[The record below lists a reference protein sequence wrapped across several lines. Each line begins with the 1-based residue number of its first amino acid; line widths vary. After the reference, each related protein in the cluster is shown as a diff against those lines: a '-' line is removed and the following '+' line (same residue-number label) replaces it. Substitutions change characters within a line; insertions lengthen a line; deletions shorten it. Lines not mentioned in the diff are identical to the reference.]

1 MDRALT
7 GQPGPDNL
15 GPSSADEVAGS
26 RPVLPDQARDR
37 DGDQARDQYP
47 GPLRRPPYG
56 RNPLLAAHG
65 VRARAEIVEAARE
78 LFTKQGYQATTVE
91 SIGEATSR
99 SGAAVY
105 QYFAG
110 KSEIFAIF
118 LREVGQELQR
128 VGEQFP
134 VLTDD
139 ETGRLALRDWI
150 AALME
155 VYEYH
160 AGTFLCWSQIQ
171 HTEPELAI
179 LGQENFQ
186 LFQATIIGR
195 LARAHACPPTPSIVP
210 VGIMAVVQWSTL
222 LNDRG
227 SRPVT
232 RPALAGA
239 LGAML
244 HALLFAPFGAAFVPE
259 VDKPLVAYHLPTI
272 PLGDELGLRRPVTP
286 RGVGTVQR
294 ILLAA
299 AERFRVNG
307 YRGTSLNDVAARAGV
322 SHGSVYTYWADR
334 EALFGTLARDATA
347 AVEAQRRRLPTEPAG
362 DAVDRWVDGWMS
374 VVDRHGSVL
383 YVWQHEVGGPGLEQL
398 TAQRDHALDGV
409 VAGLMDLCSV
419 PPADP
424 EPMRVALRAV
434 ITDVPFVLSTQLAI
448 LSLSDAADFMAQLL
462 RVGLGVTRR
471 DPRPSDR

>member
-7 GQPGPDNL
+7 DQSGPDNL
-15 GPSSADEVAGS
+15 GPSSTDEVAGS
-26 RPVLPDQARDR
+26 RPGLPDQARDR
-37 DGDQARDQYP
+37 AGDRSRDQSL

-78 LFTKQGYQATTVE
+78 LFTKHGYQATTVE

-105 QYFAG
+105 QYFSG
-110 KSEIFAIF
+110 KFEIFEIF
-118 LREVGQELQR
+118 LREVGQELLR
-128 VGEQFP
+128 IAEQFP

-139 ETGRLALRDWI
+139 QSGRLALRDWI
-150 AALME
+150 AQFME
-155 VYEYH
+155 VLEYH
-160 AGTFLCWSQIQ
+160 SGTFLGWAQIQ
-171 HTEPELAI
+171 FTDPELAR
-179 LGQENFQ
+179 LGQDNFRT
-186 LFQATIIGR
+186 FQEAVRDR
-195 LARAHACPPTPSIVP
+195 LVQARAHPPAPSVTP
-210 VGIMAVVQWSTL
+210 VGIMSVVQWSTF
-222 LNDRG
+222 LNGRS
-227 SRPVT
+227 SRPVDGSEL
-232 RPALAGA
+232 ADVLAG
-239 LGAML
+239 ML
-244 HALLFAPFGAAFVPE
+244 HAFVYAPAGQASAPQI
-259 VDKPLVAYHLPTI
+259 DQPIDDYHLPTI

-299 AERFRVNG
+299 ADRFQVNG

-347 AVEAQRRRLPTEPAG
+347 AVEAQRRRLPAEPVG

-374 VVDRHGSVL
+374 VIDRHGSVL
-383 YVWQHEVGGPGLEQL
+383 YVWQHEVGGPGLDQL
-398 TAQRDHALDGV
+398 TAQRDRALDGV
-409 VAGLMDLCSV
+409 VAGLMDLCPE

-434 ITDVPFVLSTQLAI
+434 ITDVPFVLSIQLAI
-448 LSLSDAADFMAQLL
+448 LPRSDAADFVTQLL
-462 RVGLGVTRR
+462 RAGLGVTRS
-471 DPRPSDR
+471 DPGPPER